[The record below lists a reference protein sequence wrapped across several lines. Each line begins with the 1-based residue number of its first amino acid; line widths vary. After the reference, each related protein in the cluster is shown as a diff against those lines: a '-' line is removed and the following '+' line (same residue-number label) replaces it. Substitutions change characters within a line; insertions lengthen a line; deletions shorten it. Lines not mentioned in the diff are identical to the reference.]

1 MAKTD
6 VTLNPGTGGATVL
19 TDLIGS
25 DYYPASKIIIGAE
38 GVDGGFVSDGNP
50 MPVTGTVNVPCD
62 TVIVPASAGVRAG
75 EISVTWRSIASSNSD
90 SGKYQLSNR
99 NLYPHFMT
107 VRSFALLIH
116 EL

>member
-38 GVDGGFVSDGNP
+38 GVDGG
-50 MPVTGTVNVPCD
+50 
-62 TVIVPASAGVRAG
+62 
-75 EISVTWRSIASSNSD
+75 SVCETW
-90 SGKYQLSNR
+90 
-99 NLYPHFMT
+99 
-107 VRSFALLIH
+107 
-116 EL
+116 